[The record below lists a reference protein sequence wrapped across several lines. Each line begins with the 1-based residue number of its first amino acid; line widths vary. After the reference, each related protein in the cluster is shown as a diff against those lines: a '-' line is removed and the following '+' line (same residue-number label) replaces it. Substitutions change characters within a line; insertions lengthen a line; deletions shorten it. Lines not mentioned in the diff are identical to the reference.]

1 MLKIFV
7 LLLLFGACG
16 KKDLTE
22 VNLSYVK
29 TPLNVPAII
38 NVKSDILVDQLA
50 EQNIKVH
57 YHTLFNG
64 AQQVSALASGDLD
77 IVPTMG
83 STSAL
88 IGLANNAPI
97 KIVGMFGRSP
107 KAFVL
112 AVKDPSIN
120 SITDLKGKT
129 IAGPKGSVLHQ
140 LLLRLLET
148 HNMTTSDIEFISLDV
163 SEALP
168 TMLKGDIDGAL
179 LVGAASMVSQ
189 QRGAK
194 IIHTGEGLVDGAT
207 LIVVREDFVKNHSN
221 IVKQY
226 LQAHQQNIDFMHS
239 HPEETLTLL
248 TEEVELP
255 RPMIQRMLPDYDFSI
270 EITDI
275 DFKNLQDTHDFLH
288 KEGLIP
294 NKVDI
299 KSKIVTNL

>member
-1 MLKIFV
+1 M

-38 NVKSDILVDQLA
+38 NVKNDVLVDQLA
-50 EQNIKVH
+50 EQGLSVK

-120 SITDLKGKT
+120 SIADLKGKT

-148 HNMTTSDIEFISLDV
+148 HDMTTDDVEFISLDV

-179 LVGAASMVSQ
+179 LVGPAAMAAQ

-207 LIVVREDFVKNHSN
+207 LIVVREDFVKNHPT
-221 IVKQY
+221 IVEDY
-226 LQAHQQNIDFMHS
+226 LQAQQQSIDFMHS
-239 HPEETLTLL
+239 HPEDTLTLL

-270 EITDI
+270 EITDV
-275 DFKNLQDTHDFLH
+275 DLQNLQDTHDFLYR
-288 KEGLIP
+288 EGLIP

-299 KSKIVTNL
+299 NSEIVSKLK